1 MLDRLSA
8 AVEFAI
14 RAHGGQTRKGKDV
27 PYITHPLAVALSLAR
42 AGCAEDVVI
51 AGLLHDVV
59 EDTSVT
65 LEEVRDHFGPA
76 VAEIVAACSEDK
88 RLPWEERKA
97 RMLETLTHAPLAV
110 KLVACA
116 DKLHNIRD
124 LRADYEQVGDR
135 VWDRFNRGRQHQ
147 EWYYRGLLDA
157 FAEEIRD
164 GIYPTLFRALA
175 EEVEAQFG
183 GTHVEDAGPEG

>member
-1 MLDRLSA
+1 M
-8 AVEFAI
+8 EFAVW
-14 RAHGGQTRKGKDV
+14 AHGGQTRKGKDV
-27 PYITHPLAVALSLAR
+27 PYITHPLAVALTLAR

-65 LEEVRDHFGPA
+65 LEEVRDRFSPA
-76 VAEIVAACSEDK
+76 VADIVAACTEDK

-97 RMLETLTHAPLAV
+97 RMLETLAGAPLPV

-124 LRADYEQVGDR
+124 LRADYQQVGER
-135 VWDRFNRGRQHQ
+135 VWD
-147 EWYYRGLLDA
+147 
-157 FAEEIRD
+157 
-164 GIYPTLFRALA
+164 
-175 EEVEAQFG
+175 
-183 GTHVEDAGPEG
+183 

>member
-1 MLDRLSA
+1 MLDQEQGVSLIDRLSA
-8 AVEFAI
+8 AVEFAVW
-14 RAHGGQTRKGKDV
+14 AHGGRTRKGKDV

-65 LEEVRDHFGPA
+65 LEEVRERFGA
-76 VAEIVAACSEDK
+76 GVAGIVAACTEDK
-88 RLPWEERKA
+88 RLPWEDRKA

-116 DKLHNIRD
+116 DKLHN
-124 LRADYEQVGDR
+124 
-135 VWDRFNRGRQHQ
+135 
-147 EWYYRGLLDA
+147 
-157 FAEEIRD
+157 
-164 GIYPTLFRALA
+164 P
-175 EEVEAQFG
+175 
-183 GTHVEDAGPEG
+183 GPARRL

>member
-1 MLDRLSA
+1 
-8 AVEFAI
+8 
-14 RAHGGQTRKGKDV
+14 
-27 PYITHPLAVALSLAR
+27 

-65 LEEVRDHFGPA
+65 LEEVRDRFSPA
-76 VAEIVAACSEDK
+76 VADIVAACTEDK

-97 RMLETLTHAPLAV
+97 RMLETLAGAPLPV

-124 LRADYEQVGDR
+124 LRADYQQVGER
-135 VWDRFNRGRQHQ
+135 VWDRFNRGRELQ
-147 EWYYRGLLDA
+147 ERYYRGLLNA
-157 FAEEIRD
+157 FAAEIRE

-183 GTHVEDAGPEG
+183 GGLDVAPSS